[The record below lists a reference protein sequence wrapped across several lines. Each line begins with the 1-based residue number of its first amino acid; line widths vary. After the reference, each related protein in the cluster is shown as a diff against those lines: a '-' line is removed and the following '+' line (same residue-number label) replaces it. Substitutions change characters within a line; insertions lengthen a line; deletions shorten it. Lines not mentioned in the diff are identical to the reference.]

1 MGTGSVSVSEKEY
14 YLLYLIKQIEKLYL
28 SKRYSKEK
36 EFISN
41 DNNLIIKILY
51 FEFDEGYLIKDQTKS
66 KYFILRKI
74 RTNQLELSKIINTI
88 EKLELLTSDRFF
100 KLYHYLIRNDLDNH
114 GKLVY
119 ILFEGGSN
127 PMKQLNMKNNDLTYN
142 EKMMI
147 FINILFCLKILEIN
161 KIQKENFIPEN
172 IYYSGQENN
181 SQKIEL
187 KLLGYINIID
197 NIYLEKTN
205 THNFFA
211 PEEKPKMISNIEP
224 LVLVLDLYKLLFNDK
239 LNINKKDI
247 VNLNYEFIYKE
258 IEIKLKN
265 ISENIKN
272 AKKYDDNFIIFFIKV
287 ISKRLTLDKLLH
299 EKFVVNT
306 LKNNNYFYKL
316 IKENIIEIG
325 FDNLEDNKNM
335 KSN

>member
-272 AKKYDDNFIIFFIKV
+272 AKKYDDNFINFFSKV